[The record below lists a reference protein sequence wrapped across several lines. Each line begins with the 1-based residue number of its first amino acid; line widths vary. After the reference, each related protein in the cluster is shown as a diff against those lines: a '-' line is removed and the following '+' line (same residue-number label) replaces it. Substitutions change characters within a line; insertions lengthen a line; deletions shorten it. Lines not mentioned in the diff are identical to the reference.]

1 MADTT
6 TQERTAFTARER
18 DVYELIYSGRAT
30 KAIARTLG
38 ISAKT
43 VETHRMRINRKLG
56 THSGRE
62 ILLHRIIELGEGED
76 GGSDS
81 ERLRAI
87 LSLARKAMA
96 GAAADA
102 AETAKQARS

>member
-6 TQERTAFTARER
+6 TQAGTAFTARER

-30 KAIARTLG
+30 KAIARELR
-38 ISAKT
+38 ISVKT

-62 ILLHRIIELGEGED
+62 ILLHRIIELGEDESSTD
-76 GGSDS
+76 G

-87 LSLARKAMA
+87 MSLARKAMA
-96 GAAADA
+96 GAATDA
-102 AETAKQARS
+102 AETLKRPRS